1 MTTLTIRLPRPH
13 QGQQQVIREAKRF
26 NVVNCGRRF
35 GKSTLGL
42 NRCADP
48 ATLAYPVAWFSPTY
62 KLLIDVWREAVRMF
76 APLTIRRSVQ
86 ERRIEFVTGGLLE
99 FWSMDNPD
107 AGRGRKYKR
116 LIVDEAALMPDLLGA
131 WNYAMRPTL
140 VDYQGDAFFLST
152 PKGRNG
158 FWQMWQWG
166 QDPTRPEW
174 RSWQMPTG
182 SNPLIATNEIEAM
195 RLALPERVFAQ
206 EVLAEFLEDGGGV
219 FRGVAKA
226 ATARSQE
233 QAVEH
238 GQYVFGV
245 DWGKHE
251 DFTVISVVDAAS
263 GAMAYLDRFNEID
276 YTVQTQRLRALYERF
291 RPLLIIAEQNSIG
304 DPLIEQLRR
313 DGLPVQPFV
322 TTNATKTAVIDGLA
336 LAFERGEIQILNDP
350 VLIGEL
356 QAYQM
361 ERLPSGLLR
370 YGAPAGTHDDC
381 VMSLALAWYGAARPA
396 PTTLVDFA

>member
-1 MTTLTIRLPRPH
+1 MTTLTIHLPRPH

-76 APLTIRRSVQ
+76 APLTVRRSVQ
-86 ERRIEFVTGGLLE
+86 ERRLEFLTGGLLE

-116 LIVDEAALMPDLLGA
+116 LVVDEAALMPDLLGA

-166 QDPTRPEW
+166 QDPAQPEW
-174 RSWQMPTG
+174 CSWQMPTA
-182 SNPLIATNEIEAM
+182 SNPLIAPSEIDAM
-195 RLALPERVFAQ
+195 RLSLPERVFAQ

-226 ATARSQE
+226 ATAQGQE
-233 QAVEH
+233 RATEH

-276 YTVQTQRLRALYERF
+276 YTIQTQRLRALYERF
-291 RPLLIIAEQNSIG
+291 HPLQIIAEQNSIG

-370 YGAPAGTHDDC
+370 YGAPAGMHDDC

>member
-1 MTTLTIRLPRPH
+1 M
-13 QGQQQVIREAKRF
+13 
-26 NVVNCGRRF
+26 VNCGRRF
-35 GKSTLGL
+35 GKSTLGI

-76 APLTIRRSVQ
+76 APLTVRRSVQ
-86 ERRIEFVTGGLLE
+86 ERRLEFLTGGLLE

-116 LIVDEAALMPDLLGA
+116 LVVDEAALMPDLMSA

-166 QDPTRPEW
+166 QDPAQTEW
-174 RSWQMPTG
+174 CSWQMPTS
-182 SNPLIATNEIEAM
+182 SNPLIAPSEIEAM
-195 RLALPERVFAQ
+195 RLALPERVYAQ

-219 FRGVAKA
+219 FRNVQRS
-226 ATARSQE
+226 ATSQTQDAR
-233 QAVEH
+233 ADDR
-238 GQYVFGV
+238 QYVFGV

-251 DFTVISVVDAAS
+251 DFTVISVVDTAT
-263 GAMAYLDRFNEID
+263 GALVKLDRFNEID
-276 YTVQTQRLRALYERF
+276 YTIQTQRLQALYERF
-291 RPLLIIAEQNSIG
+291 RPLQIIAEQNSIG

-336 LAFERGEIQILNDP
+336 LAFERGEVQILNDP
-350 VLIGEL
+350 VLIAEL

-370 YGAPAGTHDDC
+370 YSAPAGMHDDC

-396 PTTLVDFA
+396 PETLVDFA